1 MTVAPIPEMY
11 TPAEVA
17 AVLKVSTDT
26 VMRKFGMLPGILDM
40 GTPAGMNKQ
49 RYRVI
54 RIPHAVLE
62 RYMAQNTIK

>member
-1 MTVAPIPEMY
+1 MTPHPELL

-26 VMRKFGMLPGILDM
+26 VMRKFGKMPGILDM

-54 RIPHAVLE
+54 RIPRAVLE